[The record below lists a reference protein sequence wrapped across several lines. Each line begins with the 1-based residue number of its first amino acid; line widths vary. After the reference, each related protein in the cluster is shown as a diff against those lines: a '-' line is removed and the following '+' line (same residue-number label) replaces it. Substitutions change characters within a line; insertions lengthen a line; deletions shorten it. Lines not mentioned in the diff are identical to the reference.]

1 MFSLHK
7 KRPPAGAI
15 YATQDGKVLPIEEMP
30 DEVFAGR
37 ALGNGICI
45 VPSND
50 KVYAPVE
57 GVIESI
63 ADSHHAFGITA
74 SDGADIV
81 IHIGV
86 DTVELSGRGFKPKVR
101 LDQRVKAGDLLC
113 QVDLALL
120 RKAGY
125 AIHTAVLLAN
135 LDAFKIVEFC
145 YGDAAGGKTVA
156 FRYQKLNTTE
166 TSGEKG

>member
-7 KRPPAGAI
+7 KEPLTGVI
-15 YATQDGKVLPIEEMP
+15 YATQDGKILPIEEIP
-30 DEVFAGR
+30 DEVFAGKV
-37 ALGNGICI
+37 LGNGICI
-45 VPSND
+45 VPSNG
-50 KVYAPVE
+50 KVYAPVA

-63 ADSHHAFGITA
+63 ADANHAFGIAA

-86 DTVELSGRGFKPKVR
+86 DTVELSGKGFKPKVR

-113 QVDLALL
+113 QVDLSLL
-120 RKAGY
+120 QAAGY
-125 AIHTAVLLAN
+125 ATHTAVLLTN
-135 LDAFKIVEFC
+135 PDAFKIVEFY

-156 FRYQKLNTTE
+156 FRYQKLTAAE
-166 TSGEKG
+166 DPGESG